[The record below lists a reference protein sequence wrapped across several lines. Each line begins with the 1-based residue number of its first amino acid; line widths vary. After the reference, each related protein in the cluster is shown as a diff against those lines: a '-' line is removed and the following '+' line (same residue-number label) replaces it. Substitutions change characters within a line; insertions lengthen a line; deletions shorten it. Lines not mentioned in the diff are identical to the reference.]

1 MFNVIVNNIR
11 ILPSSKLFQ
20 SIILRQRITR
30 SDRII
35 REALVSSK
43 EKKIYIIQKLHRS
56 NETVK
61 TFVSRRSADLIKND
75 TRPINEARIICNQF
89 SRQEGSCTARD
100 RQQRL
105 VHPPPPPS
113 STFHTAYP
121 ASQDRLTDQKF
132 ETRPH
137 LGGQPA
143 NVGFAVTRGEKAA
156 HRLELW
162 RETTRFLARTCAV
175 GPFFQWES
183 LRFNVTLAL
192 PAPPH
197 SKVPFVY
204 RPIACKTEEP
214 SWTKGGAPFHAI
226 FLLYF
231 KYAPLPLD
239 LEKNI
244 CRCSTEKCIFKDA
257 RSESGTGRYR
267 LGLRNIGLRNRAE
280 KSSSPPSP
288 PAASTAL
295 RMLPPPWHHRT
306 GEGQRMQLG

>member
-11 ILPSSKLFQ
+11 VLLSSKLFQ
-20 SIILRQRITR
+20 SIILRQRIMR

-100 RQQRL
+100 RQQRP

-156 HRLELW
+156 HRLEL
-162 RETTRFLARTCAV
+162 
-175 GPFFQWES
+175 
-183 LRFNVTLAL
+183 
-192 PAPPH
+192 
-197 SKVPFVY
+197 
-204 RPIACKTEEP
+204 
-214 SWTKGGAPFHAI
+214 
-226 FLLYF
+226 
-231 KYAPLPLD
+231 
-239 LEKNI
+239 
-244 CRCSTEKCIFKDA
+244 
-257 RSESGTGRYR
+257 
-267 LGLRNIGLRNRAE
+267 
-280 KSSSPPSP
+280 
-288 PAASTAL
+288 
-295 RMLPPPWHHRT
+295 
-306 GEGQRMQLG
+306 